1 MQVVPVVMPGHFRP
15 VGTTRISPTTSTC
28 WRHRSGWA
36 TKEQVAKAVVARYP
50 ELRAYLIHDRKW
62 KERFHE
68 NKFDAV
74 ALGMMATI

>member
-1 MQVVPVVMPGHFRP
+1 
-15 VGTTRISPTTSTC
+15 
-28 WRHRSGWA
+28 
-36 TKEQVAKAVVARYP
+36 VAKAVVARYP